1 MKEQYLE
8 YIRQQLTVALADFSG
23 TTKGQ
28 LQAWL
33 ENAQFV
39 TGTFKRRRIRIKDE
53 ATGKWYTLDN
63 PPVPGKQSLAK
74 GASVALVLPVE
85 FGTASW
91 RRAVL
96 SLAEHQKAW
105 AMWIYGENTRFEY
118 QTEVTRWAWGEF
130 RQINKRRIAAKTMG
144 RLKTLIW
151 LAAQDVKAEMAGHAS
166 YEYKFLAEM
175 VGEHL
180 KTGQKISLLTGVI
193 CGRFFIDWIA
203 RFSCRFQGC
212 VWSKKRENLQKW
224 IKTAIF
230 KPNLIFWYKL
240 YQPANE
246 RVFRCYS

>member
-53 ATGKWYTLDN
+53 TTGKWYTLDN

-85 FGTASW
+85 FGTTSW

-105 AMWIYGENTRFEY
+105 VMWIYGENTRFEY

-175 VGEHL
+175 VGVTPKNWSENFTAHWRNMREVFHRL
-180 KTGQKISLLTGVI
+180 DREVLLQVSRVRVEQK
-193 CGRFFIDWIA
+193 
-203 RFSCRFQGC
+203 
-212 VWSKKRENLQKW
+212 
-224 IKTAIF
+224 
-230 KPNLIFWYKL
+230 
-240 YQPANE
+240 E
-246 RVFRCYS
+246 RKFAKMD

>member
-23 TTKGQ
+23 TMKGQ

-175 VGEHL
+175 VGVTPKNWSENFTAHWRNMREVFHRL
-180 KTGQKISLLTGVI
+180 DREVLLQVSRVRVEQK
-193 CGRFFIDWIA
+193 
-203 RFSCRFQGC
+203 
-212 VWSKKRENLQKW
+212 
-224 IKTAIF
+224 
-230 KPNLIFWYKL
+230 
-240 YQPANE
+240 E
-246 RVFRCYS
+246 RKFAKMD

>member
-1 MKEQYLE
+1 MREQYLE

-23 TTKGQ
+23 ATKGQ

-39 TGTFKRRRIRIKDE
+39 TGTFGRKRIRIKDE
-53 ATGKWYTLDN
+53 VTGKWYTLDN

-74 GASVALVLPVE
+74 GVSIALLLPVE

-96 SLAEHQKAW
+96 SLPEHQKAW

-130 RQINKRRIAAKTMG
+130 RKQPNKRRVAAKTMG

-151 LAAQDVKAEMAGHAS
+151 LAAQDVKAEMAGRVT

-175 VGEHL
+175 VGITP
-180 KTGQKISLLTGVI
+180 KS
-193 CGRFFIDWIA
+193 
-203 RFSCRFQGC
+203 
-212 VWSKKRENLQKW
+212 WSKSFTVHWCNMREIFYRLDREALLQ
-224 IKTAIF
+224 ASR
-230 KPNLIFWYKL
+230 
-240 YQPANE
+240 A
-246 RVFRCYS
+246 RVEQKEGKFAKVD